1 MTMTMVMVGVL
12 VQQVRLVIDHCDSAS
27 VLDADGAARREDR
40 RPCEALGET
49 PGDRANVDAALP
61 LQLGGRIAPDAD
73 YPRHVT
79 RHSFSG
85 CVKNLIHNGQV
96 EELRSL
102 RYRGVVGRVRGGTA
116 SPLPHFFGLKFV
128 QKLVHCCN
136 WLLTETQC
144 KMISVQQN

>member
-1 MTMTMVMVGVL
+1 MTMTMVMVGVP

-102 RYRGVVGRVRGGTA
+102 RYRGVVGRIRGGDGVPTPPLFWTEIRA
-116 SPLPHFFGLKFV
+116 KVSPLL
-128 QKLVHCCN
+128 QLVTYRN
-136 WLLTETQC
+136 A
-144 KMISVQQN
+144 V